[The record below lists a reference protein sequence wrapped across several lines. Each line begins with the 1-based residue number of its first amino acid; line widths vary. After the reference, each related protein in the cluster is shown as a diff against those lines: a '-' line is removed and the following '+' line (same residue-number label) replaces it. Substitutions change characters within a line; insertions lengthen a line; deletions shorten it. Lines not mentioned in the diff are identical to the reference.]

1 MCGAS
6 RFGGLMHVLMVG
18 CGNMGASLLAR
29 WVDVPGMTY
38 SVVDPIATFPD
49 SRVQMF
55 KSAADIQGGP
65 FDLLIIAVKPQ
76 MIADVIPDYL
86 EHVRDDAP
94 ALSIAAGVSCKR
106 LESIVGA
113 RPVIRVMP
121 NMPASIGKGVSGLL
135 FNDKTPDEV
144 KEQARTM
151 MRAAGSVVEVE
162 QEDGL
167 DRFTAIAGSGP
178 GFVFEIARA
187 FMEAAKELGFD
198 DNQSRKLVLDT
209 IAGTIEMASQSKD
222 DLADLRNA
230 VTSKAGATEAGLKEL
245 NGNGELTRL
254 LLATT
259 QAAYKRTV
267 ELR

>member
-1 MCGAS
+1 MRA
-6 RFGGLMHVLMVG
+6 LMVG
-18 CGNMGASLLAR
+18 CGNMGASLLSR
-29 WVDVPGMTY
+29 WVDVPGMSF
-38 SVVDPIATFPD
+38 SVADPAAVFPD
-49 SRVQMF
+49 ARVQMF
-55 KSAADIQGGP
+55 KSADDVQGGP

-76 MIADVIPDYL
+76 VIADIIPDYL
-86 EHVRDDAP
+86 KFVAPDAP
-94 ALSIAAGVSCKR
+94 VLSIAAGVSCQR
-106 LESIVGA
+106 LETIVGA
-113 RPVIRVMP
+113 RSVIRVMP

-135 FNDKTPDEV
+135 FNEKAPESV

-151 MRAAGSVVEVE
+151 MCATGSVVEVE

-198 DNQSRKLVLDT
+198 DAQSRKLVLDT
-209 IAGTIEMASQSKD
+209 IAGTVEMASRSEN

-245 NGNGELTRL
+245 NGKGELSSL